1 MYASMPALKPVLSRP
16 LALVQQFRY
25 RALSKDE
32 NLQGIRSQGTDVTN
46 DPYNQVLQVSF
57 DPHAVNQTLN
67 NAGLPV
73 WGRARPATLIWLAV
87 EDNNQRYLVGG
98 DSHPEIQA
106 MISNEAQRRGV
117 PVLIPLLD
125 LEDAANLRFTDVW
138 GDFQDVIVDASN
150 RYQAKA
156 FLVGRLYRQT
166 DGTWQGRWSLYLQ
179 NDNYHWDMTAGQTR
193 DVIAS
198 GIDGAADYLS
208 SKFSRIISEVESGS
222 VELSITGVNSL
233 EDFART
239 MKYLHSLD
247 PVAQL
252 QIEKIT
258 SSTVMLLLGI
268 RGDHTE
274 LEQAIG
280 FGSTLAAI
288 SPEADPSIVNDHAD
302 THTSAN
308 TKTLYYRLLQ

>member
-1 MYASMPALKPVLSRP
+1 
-16 LALVQQFRY
+16 
-25 RALSKDE
+25 
-32 NLQGIRSQGTDVTN
+32 
-46 DPYNQVLQVSF
+46 
-57 DPHAVNQTLN
+57 
-67 NAGLPV
+67 
-73 WGRARPATLIWLAV
+73 
-87 EDNNQRYLVGG
+87 
-98 DSHPEIQA
+98 
-106 MISNEAQRRGV
+106 
-117 PVLIPLLD
+117 
-125 LEDAANLRFTDVW
+125 
-138 GDFQDVIVDASN
+138 
-150 RYQAKA
+150 
-156 FLVGRLYRQT
+156 
-166 DGTWQGRWSLYLQ
+166 
-179 NDNYHWDMTAGQTR
+179 MTAGQTR

-258 SSTVMLLLGI
+258 SSTVMLLLGV